1 MNEDIKDIVSSSPKV
16 LESLYGDLA
25 QPGVR
30 AIGQALG
37 TALEFCT
44 SLLLPIKLLNEKF
57 KLNFAKR
64 LNEYKTKLEAIPED
78 KRCEVHPQIG
88 LPIIEKLTYTTC
100 DEIADLFTSLLASA
114 SSIDTANTAHPA
126 FISMIERMSPDE
138 ARILEYLKDK
148 EDIQYCDINAYS
160 NQNSGYDTLA
170 EHVTMIE
177 HDVALIY
184 PKNTN
189 AYLANLVSLGIL
201 RDEKGTFK
209 MDKAQYNRIREE
221 YLVEEFTAS
230 AVPEIYK
237 SIEVEESYY
246 QVTPFGRL
254 FIQACIK

>member
-1 MNEDIKDIVSSSPKV
+1 MLKEEKGLLALVYKDLLRPSVQVIGKSLKAV
-16 LESLYGDLA
+16 LEFVST
-25 QPGVR
+25 PFM
-30 AIGQALG
+30 ALQ
-37 TALEFCT
+37 LQND
-44 SLLLPIKLLNEKF
+44 KV
-57 KLNFAKR
+57 KLNLEKR
-64 LNEYKTKLEAIPED
+64 LDEYAQKLHSIPEE

-148 EDIQYCDINAYS
+148 EDIQYCDINVYS
-160 NQNSGYDTLA
+160 NQNSGYNTLF
-170 EHVTMIE
+170 EHVSMIE
-177 HDVALIY
+177 EDVALIY
-184 PKNTN
+184 PENTN

-201 RDEKGTFK
+201 RDKKGTFR
-209 MDKAQYNRIREE
+209 MDKTQYNRIKGK
-221 YLVEEFTAS
+221 YQVEELTAKF
-230 AVPEIYK
+230 VPERWK
-237 SIEVEESYY
+237 SIDVEESYY

>member
-1 MNEDIKDIVSSSPKV
+1 MLKEEKGLLALVYKDLLRPSAQVIGGSLKAV
-16 LESLYGDLA
+16 LEFAST
-25 QPGVR
+25 PFM
-30 AIGQALG
+30 ALQ
-37 TALEFCT
+37 LQND
-44 SLLLPIKLLNEKF
+44 KL
-57 KLNFAKR
+57 KLNLKKR
-64 LNEYKTKLEAIPED
+64 LDEYAQKLEAIPED

-148 EDIQYCDINAYS
+148 EDIQYCDINVYS
-160 NQNSGYDTLA
+160 NQNSGYDTLF

-177 HDVALIY
+177 EDVALIY
-184 PKNTN
+184 PENTN

-201 RDEKGTFK
+201 CDKKGTFR
-209 MDKAQYNRIREE
+209 MDKNQYNRIKGK
-221 YLVEEFTAS
+221 YQVEELTAS
-230 AVPEIYK
+230 LVPESFK
-237 SIEVEESYY
+237 SIKVEESYY

>member
-1 MNEDIKDIVSSSPKV
+1 MLKEEKGLLALVYKDLLRPSAQVIGESLKAV
-16 LESLYGDLA
+16 LEFAST
-25 QPGVR
+25 PFM
-30 AIGQALG
+30 ALQ
-37 TALEFCT
+37 LQND
-44 SLLLPIKLLNEKF
+44 KL
-57 KLNFAKR
+57 KLNLKKR
-64 LNEYKTKLEAIPED
+64 FDEYAQKLDSIPED

-88 LPIIEKLTYTTC
+88 LPIIERLTYTTC

-114 SSIDTANTAHPA
+114 SSTDTANTAHPA

-148 EDIQYCDINAYS
+148 ENIEYCDINARS
-160 NQNSGYDTLA
+160 NQTSGYNTIF

-177 HDVALIY
+177 DDVALIY

-189 AYLANLVSLGIL
+189 AYLANFVSLGIL
-201 RDEKGTFK
+201 RDEKGTFR
-209 MDKAQYNRIREE
+209 MDKTQYNRIRKKCHIEE
-221 YLVEEFTAS
+221 LTEKLVPT
-230 AVPEIYK
+230 IHK

>member
-1 MNEDIKDIVSSSPKV
+1 MLKEEKGLLALVYKDLLRPSVQVIGKSLKAV
-16 LESLYGDLA
+16 LEFVST
-25 QPGVR
+25 PFM
-30 AIGQALG
+30 ALQ
-37 TALEFCT
+37 LQND
-44 SLLLPIKLLNEKF
+44 KV
-57 KLNFAKR
+57 KLNLEKR
-64 LNEYKTKLEAIPED
+64 LNEYAQKLHSIPED

-177 HDVALIY
+177 EDVGLIY

-201 RDEKGTFK
+201 RDEKGTFR
-209 MDKAQYNRIREE
+209 MDKTQYNRIRGK
-221 YLVEEFTAS
+221 YQVEELTAS
-230 AVPEIYK
+230 LVPESFK
-237 SIEVEESYY
+237 SIKVEESYY

>member
-1 MNEDIKDIVSSSPKV
+1 MLKEGKGLLALVYKDLLRPSVQVIGKSLKAV
-16 LESLYGDLA
+16 LEFVST
-25 QPGVR
+25 PFM
-30 AIGQALG
+30 ALQ
-37 TALEFCT
+37 LQND
-44 SLLLPIKLLNEKF
+44 KV
-57 KLNFAKR
+57 KLNLEKR
-64 LNEYKTKLEAIPED
+64 LDEYAQKLHSIPED

-148 EDIQYCDINAYS
+148 EDIQYCDINVYS
-160 NQNSGYDTLA
+160 NQNSGYNTLF
-170 EHVTMIE
+170 EHVSMIE
-177 HDVALIY
+177 EDVALIY
-184 PKNTN
+184 PENTN

-201 RDEKGTFK
+201 RDKKGTFR
-209 MDKAQYNRIREE
+209 MDKTQYNRIKGK
-221 YLVEEFTAS
+221 YQVEELTAS
-230 AVPEIYK
+230 LVPESFK
-237 SIEVEESYY
+237 SIKVEESYY

>member
-1 MNEDIKDIVSSSPKV
+1 MLKEEKGLLALVYKDLLRPSAQVIGESLKAV
-16 LESLYGDLA
+16 LEFAST
-25 QPGVR
+25 PFM
-30 AIGQALG
+30 ALQ
-37 TALEFCT
+37 LQNDM
-44 SLLLPIKLLNEKF
+44 L
-57 KLNFAKR
+57 KLNLKKR
-64 LNEYKTKLEAIPED
+64 LDEYAQKLDSIPED

-88 LPIIEKLTYTTC
+88 LPIIERLTYTTC

-114 SSIDTANTAHPA
+114 SSTDTANTAHPA

-138 ARILEYLKDK
+138 AKILEYLKDK

-177 HDVALIY
+177 DDVALIY
-184 PKNTN
+184 PENSN

-209 MDKAQYNRIREE
+209 MDKTQYNRIREKCHI
-221 YLVEEFTAS
+221 EELTAS

-237 SIEVEESYY
+237 SIKVEESYY

>member
-1 MNEDIKDIVSSSPKV
+1 MLKEEKGLLALVYKDLLRPSAQVIGESLKAV
-16 LESLYGDLA
+16 LEFAST
-25 QPGVR
+25 PFM
-30 AIGQALG
+30 ALQ
-37 TALEFCT
+37 LQND
-44 SLLLPIKLLNEKF
+44 KL
-57 KLNFAKR
+57 KLNLKKR
-64 LNEYKTKLEAIPED
+64 LDEYAQKLDSIPED

-88 LPIIEKLTYTTC
+88 LPIIERLTYTTC

-148 EDIQYCDINAYS
+148 EDIQYCDINVYS
-160 NQNSGYDTLA
+160 NQNSGYDTLF

-177 HDVALIY
+177 EDVALIY
-184 PKNTN
+184 PENTN

-201 RDEKGTFK
+201 CDKKGTFR
-209 MDKAQYNRIREE
+209 MDKTQYNRIRKKCHIEE
-221 YLVEEFTAS
+221 LTEQLVPT
-230 AVPEIYK
+230 PHK

>member
-1 MNEDIKDIVSSSPKV
+1 MSEDIKDIVSSSSKV

-25 QPGVR
+25 QPGIRV
-30 AIGQALG
+30 IGQALE
-37 TALEFCT
+37 TVLEFST
-44 SLLLPIKLLNEKF
+44 ALLLPIKLLNEKF
-57 KLNFAKR
+57 KLNFANR

-160 NQNSGYDTLA
+160 KDGPGFICLH
-170 EHVTMIE
+170 EHITVL
-177 HDVALIY
+177 DVDVPLNY
-184 PKNTN
+184 QQNTN
-189 AYLANLVSLGIL
+189 VYLANFVSLGIL
-201 RDEKGTFK
+201 CDKEGRSI
-209 MDKAQYNRIREE
+209 MDKTQYNRIREK
-221 YLVEEFTAS
+221 YHIEELTEES
-230 AVPEIYK
+230 VPMIYK
-237 SIEVEESYY
+237 SIEVIESYY

>member
-25 QPGVR
+25 QPGVK

-138 ARILEYLKDK
+138 ARILEYLKDE
-148 EDIQYCDINAYS
+148 EDIQYCDINAYIKDG
-160 NQNSGYDTLA
+160 SGFVCLY
-170 EHVTMIE
+170 EHVTVLDL
-177 HDVALIY
+177 DVPLNY
-184 PKNTN
+184 PQNTN
-189 AYLANLVSLGIL
+189 AYLANFVSLGIL
-201 RDEKGTFK
+201 RDKKGVFRT
-209 MDKAQYNRIREE
+209 DKTQYNRISEK
-221 YLVEEFTAS
+221 YKVEELTKEY
-230 AVPEIYK
+230 VPTK
-237 SIEVEESYY
+237 FNSIDVDESYY

>member
-1 MNEDIKDIVSSSPKV
+1 MLKEEKGLLALVYKDLLRPSAQVIGKSLKAV
-16 LESLYGDLA
+16 LEFAST
-25 QPGVR
+25 PFM
-30 AIGQALG
+30 ALQ
-37 TALEFCT
+37 LQND
-44 SLLLPIKLLNEKF
+44 KL
-57 KLNFAKR
+57 KLNLKKR
-64 LNEYKTKLEAIPED
+64 LDEYAQKLDSIPED

-88 LPIIEKLTYTTC
+88 LPIIERLTYTTC

-114 SSIDTANTAHPA
+114 SSTDTANTAHPA

-138 ARILEYLKDK
+138 AKILEYLKDK

-177 HDVALIY
+177 DDVALIY
-184 PKNTN
+184 PENSN

-209 MDKAQYNRIREE
+209 MDKTQYNRIKGK
-221 YLVEEFTAS
+221 YQVEELTAS
-230 AVPEIYK
+230 LVPESFK
-237 SIEVEESYY
+237 SIKVEESYY

>member
-1 MNEDIKDIVSSSPKV
+1 MLKEEKGLLALVYKDLIRPSVQVIGKSLKAV
-16 LESLYGDLA
+16 LEFVST
-25 QPGVR
+25 PFM
-30 AIGQALG
+30 ALQ
-37 TALEFCT
+37 LQND
-44 SLLLPIKLLNEKF
+44 KN
-57 KLNFAKR
+57 KLNLKKR
-64 LNEYKTKLEAIPED
+64 LDEYAQKLDSIPED

-148 EDIQYCDINAYS
+148 EDIQYCDINVYS
-160 NQNSGYDTLA
+160 NQNSGYDTLF

-177 HDVALIY
+177 EDVALIY
-184 PKNTN
+184 PENTN

-201 RDEKGTFK
+201 RDKKDTFR
-209 MDKAQYNRIREE
+209 MDKTQYNRIKGK
-221 YLVEEFTAS
+221 YQVEELTAS
-230 AVPEIYK
+230 LVPESFK
-237 SIEVEESYY
+237 SIKVEESYY

>member
-114 SSIDTANTAHPA
+114 SSTDTANTAHPA

-148 EDIQYCDINAYS
+148 ENIEYCDINARS
-160 NQNSGYDTLA
+160 NQTSGYNTIF

-177 HDVALIY
+177 DDVVLIY

-201 RDEKGTFK
+201 RDEKGTFR
-209 MDKAQYNRIREE
+209 MDKTQYNRIRKKCHIEE
-221 YLVEEFTAS
+221 LTEKLVPTLH
-230 AVPEIYK
+230 K

>member
-1 MNEDIKDIVSSSPKV
+1 MLKEEKGLLSLVYKDTLRPSVQVIGKSLKAVFEFVSIPFMALQLQNDKV
-16 LESLYGDLA
+16 
-25 QPGVR
+25 
-30 AIGQALG
+30 
-37 TALEFCT
+37 
-44 SLLLPIKLLNEKF
+44 
-57 KLNFAKR
+57 KLNLEKR
-64 LNEYKTKLEAIPED
+64 LDEYAQKLHSIPED

-148 EDIQYCDINAYS
+148 EDIQYCDINVYS
-160 NQNSGYDTLA
+160 NQNSGYDTLF

-177 HDVALIY
+177 EDVALIY
-184 PKNTN
+184 PENTN

-201 RDEKGTFK
+201 CDKKGTFR
-209 MDKAQYNRIREE
+209 MDKTQYNRIKGK
-221 YLVEEFTAS
+221 YQVEELTAS
-230 AVPEIYK
+230 LVPESFK
-237 SIEVEESYY
+237 SIKVEESYY

>member
-1 MNEDIKDIVSSSPKV
+1 MLKEEKGLLALVYKDLLRPSAQVIGKSLKAV
-16 LESLYGDLA
+16 LEFVST
-25 QPGVR
+25 PFM
-30 AIGQALG
+30 ALQ
-37 TALEFCT
+37 LQND
-44 SLLLPIKLLNEKF
+44 KV
-57 KLNFAKR
+57 KLNLEKR
-64 LNEYKTKLEAIPED
+64 LDEYAQKLHSIPED

-100 DEIADLFTSLLASA
+100 DEIADLFTNLLASA

-184 PKNTN
+184 PKNSN

-201 RDEKGTFK
+201 RDKKGTFR
-209 MDKAQYNRIREE
+209 MDKTQYNRIREE
-221 YLVEEFTAS
+221 YHVEELTAS

>member
-1 MNEDIKDIVSSSPKV
+1 MLKEEKGLLALVYKDLLRPSVQVMGKSLKAV
-16 LESLYGDLA
+16 LEFVST
-25 QPGVR
+25 PFM
-30 AIGQALG
+30 ALQ
-37 TALEFCT
+37 LQND
-44 SLLLPIKLLNEKF
+44 KN
-57 KLNFAKR
+57 KLNLKKR
-64 LNEYKTKLEAIPED
+64 LDEYAQKLDSIPED

-114 SSIDTANTAHPA
+114 SNTDTANTAHPA

-201 RDEKGTFK
+201 RDKKGTFR
-209 MDKAQYNRIREE
+209 MDKTQYNRIREE

>member
-114 SSIDTANTAHPA
+114 SSTDTANTAHPA

-148 EDIQYCDINAYS
+148 EEIQYCDINAYS
-160 NQNSGYDTLA
+160 NQHSGYKTIS
-170 EHVTMIE
+170 EHVTMIAD
-177 HDVALIY
+177 DVTLIY
-184 PKNTN
+184 AENTN
-189 AYLANLVSLGIL
+189 AYLANFVSLGIL

-209 MDKAQYNRIREE
+209 IDKTQYNRIREKCH
-221 YLVEEFTAS
+221 VEELTEKF
-230 AVPEIYK
+230 VPTIYK
-237 SIEVEESYY
+237 SIEVVESYY

>member
-1 MNEDIKDIVSSSPKV
+1 MLKEEKGLLALVYKDLLRPSVQVIGESLKAV
-16 LESLYGDLA
+16 LEFVSI
-25 QPGVR
+25 PFM
-30 AIGQALG
+30 ALQ
-37 TALEFCT
+37 LQND
-44 SLLLPIKLLNEKF
+44 KV
-57 KLNFAKR
+57 KLNLEKR
-64 LNEYKTKLEAIPED
+64 LDEYAQKLDSIPED

-160 NQNSGYDTLA
+160 NQNSGYDTLF

-177 HDVALIY
+177 EDVALIY
-184 PKNTN
+184 PENTN

-201 RDEKGTFK
+201 CDKKGTF
-209 MDKAQYNRIREE
+209 MIDKTQYNRIKGK
-221 YLVEEFTAS
+221 YQVEELTAS
-230 AVPEIYK
+230 LVPESFK
-237 SIEVEESYY
+237 SIKVEESYY

>member
-1 MNEDIKDIVSSSPKV
+1 MLKEEKGLLALVYKDLLRPSVQVIGKSLKAV
-16 LESLYGDLA
+16 LEFVST
-25 QPGVR
+25 PFM
-30 AIGQALG
+30 ALQ
-37 TALEFCT
+37 LQND
-44 SLLLPIKLLNEKF
+44 KV
-57 KLNFAKR
+57 KLNLEKR
-64 LNEYKTKLEAIPED
+64 LDEYAQKLHSIPED

-148 EDIQYCDINAYS
+148 EDIQYCDINVYS
-160 NQNSGYDTLA
+160 NQNSGYDTLF

-177 HDVALIY
+177 EDVALIY
-184 PKNTN
+184 PENTN

-201 RDEKGTFK
+201 CDKKGTFR
-209 MDKAQYNRIREE
+209 MDKTQYNRIKGK
-221 YLVEEFTAS
+221 YQVEELTAS
-230 AVPEIYK
+230 LVPESFK
-237 SIEVEESYY
+237 SIKVEESYY

>member
-1 MNEDIKDIVSSSPKV
+1 MLKEEKGLLSLVYKDLLRPSVQVIGKSLKAV
-16 LESLYGDLA
+16 LEFVST
-25 QPGVR
+25 PFM
-30 AIGQALG
+30 ALQ
-37 TALEFCT
+37 LQND
-44 SLLLPIKLLNEKF
+44 KV
-57 KLNFAKR
+57 KLNLEKR
-64 LNEYKTKLEAIPED
+64 LDEYAQKLHSIPEN

-100 DEIADLFTSLLASA
+100 DEIADLFTNLLASA

-177 HDVALIY
+177 EDVALIY

-189 AYLANLVSLGIL
+189 AYLANFVSLGIL

-209 MDKAQYNRIREE
+209 MDKTQYNRIKGKCQ
-221 YLVEEFTAS
+221 VEELTEKF
-230 AVPEIYK
+230 VPMIYK
-237 SIEVEESYY
+237 SIEVVESYY

>member
-1 MNEDIKDIVSSSPKV
+1 MLKEEKGLLALVYKDLLRPSVQVIGKSLKAV
-16 LESLYGDLA
+16 LEFVST
-25 QPGVR
+25 PFM
-30 AIGQALG
+30 ALQ
-37 TALEFCT
+37 LQND
-44 SLLLPIKLLNEKF
+44 KV
-57 KLNFAKR
+57 KLNLEKR
-64 LNEYKTKLEAIPED
+64 LDEYAQKLHSIPED

-148 EDIQYCDINAYS
+148 EDIQYCDINVYS
-160 NQNSGYDTLA
+160 NQNSGYNTLF
-170 EHVTMIE
+170 EHVSMIE
-177 HDVALIY
+177 EDVALIY
-184 PKNTN
+184 PENTN

-201 RDEKGTFK
+201 RDKKGTFR
-209 MDKAQYNRIREE
+209 MDKTQYNRIKGK
-221 YLVEEFTAS
+221 YQVEELTAKF
-230 AVPEIYK
+230 VPERWK
-237 SIEVEESYY
+237 SIDVEESYY

>member
-1 MNEDIKDIVSSSPKV
+1 MLKEEKGLLALVYKDLLRPSVQVIGKSLKAV
-16 LESLYGDLA
+16 LEFVST
-25 QPGVR
+25 PFM
-30 AIGQALG
+30 ALQ
-37 TALEFCT
+37 LQND
-44 SLLLPIKLLNEKF
+44 KV
-57 KLNFAKR
+57 KLNLEKR
-64 LNEYKTKLEAIPED
+64 LDEYAQKLHSIPED

-148 EDIQYCDINAYS
+148 EDIQYCDINVYS
-160 NQNSGYDTLA
+160 NQNSGYDTLF

-177 HDVALIY
+177 EDVALIY
-184 PKNTN
+184 PENTN
-189 AYLANLVSLGIL
+189 AYLANLVSFGIL
-201 RDEKGTFK
+201 CDKKGTFR
-209 MDKAQYNRIREE
+209 MDKTQYNRIKGK
-221 YLVEEFTAS
+221 YQVEELTAS
-230 AVPEIYK
+230 LVPESFK
-237 SIEVEESYY
+237 SIKVEESYY

>member
-1 MNEDIKDIVSSSPKV
+1 MLKEEKGLLALVYKDLLRPSAQVIGESLKAV
-16 LESLYGDLA
+16 LEFAST
-25 QPGVR
+25 PFM
-30 AIGQALG
+30 ALQ
-37 TALEFCT
+37 LQND
-44 SLLLPIKLLNEKF
+44 KL
-57 KLNFAKR
+57 KLNLKKR
-64 LNEYKTKLEAIPED
+64 LDEYAQKLDSIPED

-88 LPIIEKLTYTTC
+88 LPIIERLTYTTC

-114 SSIDTANTAHPA
+114 SSTDTANTAHPA

-138 ARILEYLKDK
+138 AKILEYLKDK

-177 HDVALIY
+177 DDVALIY
-184 PKNTN
+184 PENSN

-209 MDKAQYNRIREE
+209 MDKTQYNRIREKCHI
-221 YLVEEFTAS
+221 EELTAS

-237 SIEVEESYY
+237 SIKVEESYY

>member
-1 MNEDIKDIVSSSPKV
+1 MLKEEKGLLSLVYKDLLRPSVQVIGKSLKAV
-16 LESLYGDLA
+16 LEFVST
-25 QPGVR
+25 PFM
-30 AIGQALG
+30 ALQLQNDK
-37 TALEFCT
+37 A
-44 SLLLPIKLLNEKF
+44 
-57 KLNFAKR
+57 KLNLEKR
-64 LNEYKTKLEAIPED
+64 LDEYAQKLHSIPED

-114 SSIDTANTAHPA
+114 SSSETVNTAHPA

-148 EDIQYCDINAYS
+148 EDIQYCDINVYS
-160 NQNSGYDTLA
+160 NQNSGYDTLF

-177 HDVALIY
+177 EDVALIY
-184 PKNTN
+184 PENTN

-201 RDEKGTFK
+201 CDKKGTFR
-209 MDKAQYNRIREE
+209 MDKTQYNRIKGK
-221 YLVEEFTAS
+221 YHVEELTAS
-230 AVPEIYK
+230 LVPERFK
-237 SIEVEESYY
+237 SIKVEESYY

>member
-25 QPGVR
+25 QPGVK

-138 ARILEYLKDK
+138 AKILEYLKDK

-177 HDVALIY
+177 DDVALIY
-184 PKNTN
+184 PENSN

-209 MDKAQYNRIREE
+209 MDKTQYNRIREKCHI
-221 YLVEEFTAS
+221 EELTAS

-237 SIEVEESYY
+237 SIKVEESYY

>member
-1 MNEDIKDIVSSSPKV
+1 MLKEEKGLLALVYKDLLRPSVQVIGESLKAV
-16 LESLYGDLA
+16 LEFVST
-25 QPGVR
+25 PFM
-30 AIGQALG
+30 ALQ
-37 TALEFCT
+37 LQND
-44 SLLLPIKLLNEKF
+44 KV
-57 KLNFAKR
+57 KLNLEKR
-64 LNEYKTKLEAIPED
+64 LDEYAQKLDSIPED

-177 HDVALIY
+177 EDVALIY
-184 PKNTN
+184 PENSN

-209 MDKAQYNRIREE
+209 MDKTQYNRIREKCHI
-221 YLVEEFTAS
+221 EELTAS

-237 SIEVEESYY
+237 SIKVEESYY